1 MKHSR
6 TTRFVAVAILT
17 LTGPIAA
24 AGLLACGNTD
34 PADSTDHGISTTVL
48 TAAPTALRWT
58 TFQGVELPLGSEGP
72 HQIDGAVATGFDRRP
87 AGAALA
93 AIHATVRMS
102 IATDNQ
108 WPLVGQRMLAAGPG
122 RDAWATARAQISI
135 TAPITSGPPKVLGYI
150 VSHYSPDAANVEVYS
165 LYPDNSVTANHT
177 QVIWHGEDWR
187 LQLPSNP
194 TSSPVT
200 ALTEPPAEMVALAPR

>member
-6 TTRFVAVAILT
+6 TTSFGTLAILAIA
-17 LTGPIAA
+17 GPIAA
-24 AGLLACGNTD
+24 SGLLACGSTDPTD
-34 PADSTDHGISTTVL
+34 PAISTTVL
-48 TAAPTALRWT
+48 TAAPTALRWKS
-58 TFQGVELPLGSEGP
+58 FQGVDLPTGTEGP

-102 IATDNQ
+102 IAGDGQ

-122 RDAWATARAQISI
+122 RDAWATARARISI
-135 TAPITSGPPKVLGYI
+135 TAPIATGAPKVLGYTI
-150 VSHYSPDAANVEVYS
+150 TRYSPDTAEIEVYS

-177 QVIWHGEDWR
+177 QVIWQGEDWR
-187 LQLPSNP
+187 LQLPADL

-200 ALTEPPAEMVALAPR
+200 SVVQPPAEMVALAPR

>member
-1 MKHSR
+1 MASL
-6 TTRFVAVAILT
+6 AIAGL
-17 LTGPIAA
+17 IMA
-24 AGLLACGNTD
+24 AGLLACGSTDSADVTD
-34 PADSTDHGISTTVL
+34 PVIATTVL

-58 TFQGVELPLGSEGP
+58 TFQGVELPIGGEGP

-102 IATDNQ
+102 IAPDGQ
-108 WPLVGQRMLAAGPG
+108 WPLVGQHMLAAGPG

-135 TAPITSGPPKVLGYI
+135 TAPITSGPPKILGYLL
-150 VSHYSPDAANVEVYS
+150 SDYSPGTAAVEVYS
-165 LYPDNSVTANHT
+165 LYPDNSVTANHA
-177 QVIWHGEDWR
+177 QMIWQGEDWR
-187 LQLPSNP
+187 LQLPANP

-200 ALTEPPAEMVALAPR
+200 ALTQPPAEMAALTPR